1 MATYKQN
8 EDKTLPLYQKVIFEE
23 NKPFS
28 VKIEHITRYPIHMHE
43 DVTEILF
50 IINGSINVFAGHE
63 QVSVK
68 EGDFIFINNNSV
80 HYMESKDEAIV
91 AVFYINLNYFERKYE
106 NIKYM
111 YFRNNMYS
119 QSYGEVE
126 SDNFD
131 HEKKED
137 KTMFINKLIGILI
150 NTIYNSELSDEISLL
165 YENQLIESMINEFNW
180 LQFLSLDKINSNQ
193 LERYYRIVKYIQ
205 DHIYERITLDDISS
219 LEFISK
225 NYFSHF
231 WKNISN
237 FSFIERLHF
246 DKVLK
251 SEHILLTTEENIVSI
266 AEGLGFSDVKYY
278 YNHFKRWFGCT
289 PLQHRNRCFKYMKLE
304 MKHYILSNDK
314 VKKILDDYLKY
325 YSASSLMSIS
335 KSVDDSL
342 PLVKQL
348 FSLDKDYFTNINMSI
363 VLDLYKLIKIEGNIV
378 ELNRYVIYQIILL
391 THAKDLDL
399 TIKIDCN
406 NINNKYFFLILSNFF
421 KFSLFHFGEDIMENW
436 DYFIRYNE
444 NISLTQINKIKKTV
458 QNNVKNATF
467 KFYLEV

>member
-1 MATYKQN
+1 MAAYKQN
-8 EDKTLPLYQKVIFEE
+8 KDKTLPLYQKVIFEE

-28 VKIEHITRYPIHMHE
+28 VKIESITRYPIHVHE

-50 IINGSINVFAGHE
+50 IIKGSINVIAGHE

-68 EGDFIFINNNSV
+68 EGDFIFINNNSI
-80 HYMESKDEAIV
+80 HYIESKDEAIV

-111 YFRNNMYS
+111 YFRNNMYLEN
-119 QSYGEVE
+119 YGKTE

-131 HEKKED
+131 HERKES
-137 KTMFINKLIGILI
+137 KTMFRNKLIGILI
-150 NTIYNSELSDEISLL
+150 NTVYNSELSDEISLL
-165 YENQLIESMINEFNW
+165 YENQLIESMTNEFNW
-180 LQFLSLDKINSNQ
+180 LQFLNSDKINPSQ
-193 LERYYRIVKYIQ
+193 LERYYRIVKYIK
-205 DHIYERITLDDISS
+205 DHVHEKITLDDITS

-231 WKNISN
+231 WKDISN
-237 FSFIERLHF
+237 FSFIERLNF
-246 DKVLK
+246 EKVLK
-251 SEHILLTTEENIVSI
+251 SEHILLTTDENIVSI

-289 PLQHRNRCFKYMKLE
+289 PLQHRNRSFKYMKLE
-304 MKHYILSNDK
+304 MKHYILPNDEAKK
-314 VKKILDDYLKY
+314 VLDDYLKY
-325 YSASSLMSIS
+325 YSTSSLRSIS

-348 FSLDKDYFTNINMSI
+348 FALDKDYFTNNNMSI
-363 VLDLYKLIKIEGNIV
+363 VLDLYKLIKIENNTV
-378 ELNRYVIYQIILL
+378 ELSRYVIYQIILL
-391 THAKDLDL
+391 THARDLDL

-406 NINNKYFFLILSNFF
+406 YINNKYFFSILGNFF
-421 KFSLFHFGEDIMENW
+421 KFSLFHFGENIMENW

-444 NISLTQINKIKKTV
+444 NISLKQIDKIRKTV

-467 KFYLEV
+467 RFYLEV